1 MLVTQA
7 FPPEAVVG
15 AHRMLALCRHLV
27 EQKYQVSVITSRPPA
42 DAAVDE
48 SLTQM
53 IPVEVKVV
61 STAGIDLPLLAAR
74 ILKPRFLKKI
84 RGTKT
89 EPIPLVSKESRGDK
103 QAGPRGFRF
112 LVDWLSWWLHV
123 PDGST
128 GWAPTALAAGLYQA
142 VRRRPDVIFS
152 SAPPW
157 SSFLA
162 GALLSRLLGVPLVA
176 DFRDPW
182 CGSAFLKVPY
192 AAHDSV
198 NTLLEKMVVRRSKR
212 ITCAWDGIRKHLIQ
226 RYPARTNDIC
236 TIINGFN
243 PELLAGIE
251 PTKIDTERMVFLH
264 TGGFYGP
271 RSPEPML
278 AALQYLKGESPETL
292 PRVLVVFLGPTTYN
306 GKPIEQMAQAY
317 GVQDHVRILGRVSHR
332 ESLGYLKG
340 ADVALLFGQSGIE
353 ALATIPAKT
362 LEYIGLKKPVIAIGA
377 GEEVCNVI
385 RRGGCAIWQLPA
397 DDPEKIAMTIM
408 SVLDSDLS
416 SSGNV
421 LNDNVTLS
429 QAYMAEQIERIL
441 VSSCNKL

>member
-15 AHRMLALCRHLV
+15 AHRMMALCRHLV
-27 EQKYQVSVITSRPPA
+27 EQNYEVSVITSHPPQ

-48 SLTQM
+48 SLTEM
-53 IPVEVKVV
+53 IPAELKVI
-61 STAGIDLPLLAAR
+61 STAGVDLPLLAAR
-74 ILKPRFLKKI
+74 ILKPQFLKKL
-84 RGTKT
+84 RGKKS
-89 EPIPLVSKESRGDK
+89 EPLPSEPKESQGKK
-103 QAGPRGFRF
+103 QTGPGGFRF
-112 LVDWLSWWLHV
+112 IIDWLSWWLHI

-128 GWAPTALAAGLYQA
+128 GWAPTALVAGLY
-142 VRRRPDVIFS
+142 RSIRSRPEVIFS

-162 GALLSRLLGVPLVA
+162 GALLSRFLGVPLVA

-198 NTLLEKMVVRRSKR
+198 NTLLEKLVVGRSRR
-212 ITCAWDGIRKHLIQ
+212 ITCAWDGIRKHLIK
-226 RYPARTNDIC
+226 RYPKRTNDIC

-243 PELLAGIE
+243 PELLASIE
-251 PTKIDTERMVFLH
+251 PASIDNERKVFLH

-278 AALQYLKGESPETL
+278 AALQYLKRESPESVS
-292 PRVLVVFLGPTTYN
+292 RVLVVFLGPTTYN
-306 GKPIEQMAQAY
+306 GQPLEQMAQTY
-317 GVQDHVRILGRVSHR
+317 GVHDHVRILPRVSHR
-332 ESLGYLKG
+332 EALGYLKG

-353 ALATIPAKT
+353 ALATIPAKA
-362 LEYIGLKKPVIAIGA
+362 LEYIGLMKPVIAIGA

-385 RRGGCAIWQLPA
+385 RRGGCPIWKLSA
-397 DDPEKIAMTIM
+397 DDPEKIATTMTGI
-408 SVLDSDLS
+408 VDSDLGS
-416 SSGNV
+416 LTSGP
-421 LNDNVTLS
+421 NDNYSLS
-429 QAYMAEQIERIL
+429 QAYMAQQIERVL
-441 VSSCNKL
+441 MSSCCN